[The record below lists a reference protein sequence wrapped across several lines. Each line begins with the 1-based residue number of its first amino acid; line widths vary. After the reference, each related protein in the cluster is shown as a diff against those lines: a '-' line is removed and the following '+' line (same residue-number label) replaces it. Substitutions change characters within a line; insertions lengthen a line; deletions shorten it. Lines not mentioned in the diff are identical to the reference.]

1 MVVPTTGGQLNPLV
15 MLAAELA
22 GVARVFRIGG
32 AQAVAALAYG
42 VDPLPRC
49 DIIVGP
55 GNAYVAEAKR
65 QLYGVVGIDMVAGPS
80 EILVIA
86 DASVDLPSPRFDGD
100 HQAHS
105 GRHFFDQA
113 HIPGSRFAGPGASP
127 AGLEALRKAVAA
139 VPKTKTVVLYCG
151 CCPWER
157 CPNMEQPWRLLV
169 AAGFTDVRVLYIPTN
184 FGRDWVGKGHPSAS
198 GSGDRG

>member
-1 MVVPTTGGQLNPLV
+1 MTALLQSGPARPTPTVRILRHTVRPFLCAL
-15 MLAAELA
+15 LAFGVAPSAPAAPPEKAAASWDDAKRMSIDELA
-22 GVARVFRIGG
+22 RLLKDPAAAKPEMLHVGFRV
-32 AQAVAALAYG
+32 L
-42 VDPLPRC
+42 
-49 DIIVGP
+49 
-55 GNAYVAEAKR
+55 YV
-65 QLYGVVGIDMVAGPS
+65 
-80 EILVIA
+80 
-86 DASVDLPSPRFDGD
+86 
-100 HQAHS
+100 
-105 GRHFFDQA
+105 QA

-198 GSGDRG
+198 GSGERG